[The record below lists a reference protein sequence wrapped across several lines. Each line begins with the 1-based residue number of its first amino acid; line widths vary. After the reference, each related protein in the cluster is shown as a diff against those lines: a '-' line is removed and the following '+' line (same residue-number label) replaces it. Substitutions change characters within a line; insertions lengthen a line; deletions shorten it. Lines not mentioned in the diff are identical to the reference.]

1 MAEVDVILSIQ
12 LLDHWQAL
20 ILSTV
25 LKVENGALGAGA
37 GHGQLSSFVCL
48 TLAKDRFSF
57 LSLKSQD
64 NSRRLKLF
72 LAQPL
77 AQTPGAC
84 EMGVGQRGGTN
95 TGIAEKRPPPHLLA
109 SLWLPFSWMG
119 ESVHFFSLLVDSG
132 HPAAVVTSIASGGWW
147 QSALRTMLFFSQIF
161 KPFKCWGFFEFPL
174 YPLPHCPKRTNLLAL
189 YI

>member
-1 MAEVDVILSIQ
+1 MHMAEVDVILSIQ

-48 TLAKDRFSF
+48 TLAKDRFSS

-64 NSRRLKLF
+64 NSRHLKLF

-84 EMGVGQRGGTN
+84 EMGVGQRRGTN
-95 TGIAEKRPPPHLLA
+95 TGVAEKRPPPHLLA
-109 SLWLPFSWMG
+109 SLWLPFSWVG
-119 ESVHFFSLLVDSG
+119 ESVHFLFIACRLRAPCGCGDQHCFRWMMTECSQNY
-132 HPAAVVTSIASGGWW
+132 AV
-147 QSALRTMLFFSQIF
+147 FFSDF
-161 KPFKCWGFFEFPL
+161 
-174 YPLPHCPKRTNLLAL
+174 
-189 YI
+189 